1 MSAKLS
7 FVLIFN
13 LFVLFAEFIPLR
25 AIMGVSRD
33 RTWMTNFAPDAILLV
48 FRISESMLEPSVV
61 MYMYHSICLRE
72 YNSDMSICRDLK
84 DHPDEEDH
92 VQQLA
97 SSYIVAYRLLWNF
110 PALFLALFCGAWTDR
125 VGRRFSV
132 VWPCLGT
139 ALAVMLYLISTLE
152 PMSLFPMALCGAA
165 VRGAFGG
172 TAIVLMGVQ
181 SYVSDI
187 SSDEGRTSR
196 LGILLAMN
204 YFGNVIGFS
213 MMGALLISF
222 GFEVVFCVVM
232 ALQLIC
238 IVGALFFLVDTRN
251 LTIEYK
257 EQTSRFL
264 FSTSHVKDSINVMF
278 RKRDN
283 NKRTHLWL
291 LLLTVIINQIGREGE
306 GDILL
311 LYVSRRPLNWDRSL
325 YGFLAATDFACMG
338 LLVCLLLPVLSY
350 KFKINDAMLAVCG
363 IVAKMFRLLLL
374 AFASSTWVV
383 FVAVIGGT
391 PIAIAIS
398 AVKSLMS
405 KTVERDE
412 IGKVFSMTSCGETLS
427 SLVGAL
433 AFNELYSAVASF
445 FPGLP
450 FLLNSLLY
458 IFLLLT
464 LSILVKDINASAQ
477 YDTLDEGD
485 CGSLG
490 GDNLSHG
497 AGSEVSISMEV
508 CGTKEPPVKPQM
520 EKEITLLGKEPNHLA
535 KYGATLSF
543 TQAPSGN
550 DFIKKCQ
557 EDVTAANSVK

>member
-1 MSAKLS
+1 MGALHD
-7 FVLIFN
+7 
-13 LFVLFAEFIPLR
+13 R
-25 AIMGVSRD
+25 A
-33 RTWMTNFAPDAILLV
+33 WALNFAPDVILLV

-72 YNSDMSICRDLK
+72 YNSDMAICKDLRE
-84 DHPDEEDH
+84 HPDEEDH
-92 VQQLA
+92 VQELA

-139 ALAVMLYLISTLE
+139 SLAVMLYLVSTLD
-152 PMSLFPMALCGAA
+152 PMTLFPIALLGAA

-204 YFGNVIGFS
+204 YFGNVAGFS
-213 MMGALLISF
+213 LMGALLSAF

-232 ALQLIC
+232 TLQVLC
-238 IVGALFFLVDTRN
+238 IVGALFFLADTRN

-257 EQTSRFL
+257 EQKSRFL
-264 FSTSHVKDSINVMF
+264 FSSSHVKDSINVLL
-278 RKRDN
+278 RKREN

-291 LLLTVIINQIGREGE
+291 LLLTVVVNQIGREGE

-338 LLVCLLLPVLSY
+338 LLVCLVLPVLSY
-350 KFKINDAMLAVCG
+350 KFKVNDAVLAIYG

-374 AFASSTWVV
+374 AFAHSTWMV
-383 FVAVIGGT
+383 FIAVIGGT

-405 KTVERDE
+405 KTVDRDE
-412 IGKVFSMTSCGETLS
+412 TGKVFSVISCGETLS

-458 IFLLLT
+458 ICLLLT
-464 LSILVKDINASAQ
+464 LILLARDFRSAAQ

-485 CGSLG
+485 VGGGGSGSG
-490 GDNLSHG
+490 GGGGGGGGGSSFSQ
-497 AGSEVSISMEV
+497 GSEISISMET
-508 CGTKEPPVKPQM
+508 CNSNPAPTPTPR
-520 EKEITLLGKEPNHLA
+520 TDA
-535 KYGATLSF
+535 GATLVRNRNEPNQYGSTLSNGDLK
-543 TQAPSGN
+543 TQTPTGT

-557 EDVTAANSVK
+557 EDVLAANHVK

>member
-1 MSAKLS
+1 MAMETA
-7 FVLIFN
+7 N
-13 LFVLFAEFIPLR
+13 
-25 AIMGVSRD
+25 D
-33 RTWMTNFAPDAILLV
+33 RTSVTNFAPDVILLV

-72 YNSDMSICRDLK
+72 YNNDVGLCTDLK
-84 DHPDEEDH
+84 EHPDQEDH
-92 VQQLA
+92 VQELA
-97 SSYIVAYRLLWNF
+97 SSYIVAYRVLWNF

-139 ALAVMLYLISTLE
+139 SLAVMLYLISTLE
-152 PMSLFPMALCGAA
+152 PMTLFPIALCGAA
-165 VRGAFGG
+165 MRGAFGG

-187 SSDEGRTSR
+187 STDEGRTSR
-196 LGILLAMN
+196 LGVLLAMN
-204 YFGNVIGFS
+204 YFGNVAGFAL
-213 MMGALLISF
+213 MGTLLSAF

-232 ALQLIC
+232 TLQVLC
-238 IVGALFFLVDTRN
+238 IVGALFFLADTRN

-257 EQTSRFL
+257 EEKSRFL
-264 FSTSHVKDSINVMF
+264 FSTSHVKDSINVLL
-278 RKRDN
+278 RKRES

-291 LLLTVIINQIGREGE
+291 LLLTVVVNQIGREGE

-338 LLVCLLLPVLSY
+338 LLVCVALPVLSY
-350 KFKINDAMLAVCG
+350 KFKINDIVLATYG
-363 IVAKMFRLLLL
+363 ITAKMFRLLLL
-374 AFASSTWVV
+374 AFSHQTWMV

-391 PIAIAIS
+391 PIAIAVS

-405 KTVERDE
+405 KTVDRDE
-412 IGKVFSMTSCGETLS
+412 IGKVFSIISCGETLS

-458 IFLLLT
+458 ICLLLT
-464 LSILVKDINASAQ
+464 LTLLARDLRGCSQ
-477 YDTLDEGD
+477 YDTLDEEGEHGD
-485 CGSLG
+485 AMSQGRSSG
-490 GDNLSHG
+490 
-497 AGSEVSISMEV
+497 VSISMEA
-508 CGTKEPPVKPQM
+508 CNSAEPQAAAQPAKETDSSLIRNNDPHQS
-520 EKEITLLGKEPNHLA
+520 A
-535 KYGATLSF
+535 KYGATLPF
-543 TQAPSGN
+543 TKAPQPSADFIARSTPSGG
-550 DFIKKCQ
+550 DFIRKCQ
-557 EDVTAANSVK
+557 EAVQCNNQHVKQ

>member
-1 MSAKLS
+1 
-7 FVLIFN
+7 
-13 LFVLFAEFIPLR
+13 
-25 AIMGVSRD
+25 MGASGD
-33 RTWMTNFAPDAILLV
+33 RTWVTNFAPDVILLV

-72 YNSDMSICRDLK
+72 YHNDMAVCRDLK
-84 DHPDEEDH
+84 EHPHEEDH
-92 VQQLA
+92 VQELA

-139 ALAVMLYLISTLE
+139 SLAVMLYLISTLE
-152 PMSLFPMALCGAA
+152 PMTLFPIALCGAA
-165 VRGAFGG
+165 MRGAFGG

-187 SSDEGRTSR
+187 SSNDGRTSR

-204 YFGNVIGFS
+204 YFGNVIGFA
-213 MMGALLISF
+213 MMGTLLSSF

-232 ALQLIC
+232 ALQLLC
-238 IVGALFFLVDTRN
+238 IVGALFFLTDTRN

-257 EQTSRFL
+257 EEKSRFL
-264 FSTSHVKDSINVMF
+264 FSTTHVKDSINVLL
-278 RKRDN
+278 RKREN

-350 KFKINDAMLAVCG
+350 KFKVNDAMLAVYG
-363 IVAKMFRLLLL
+363 IVAKMFRLLFL
-374 AFASSTWVV
+374 AFAHSTWMV
-383 FVAVIGGT
+383 FLAVIGGT

-405 KTVERDE
+405 KTVDRDE
-412 IGKVFSMTSCGETLS
+412 IGKVFSMISCGETLS

-458 IFLLLT
+458 VCLLLT
-464 LSILVKDINASAQ
+464 LTILVKDLRAAAQ

-485 CGSLG
+485 CGSMG
-490 GDNLSHG
+490 GDNISHG
-497 AGSEVSISMEV
+497 HSSEISISMEV
-508 CGTKEPPVKPQM
+508 CGTKKPSVKSQTENDISLIRKDP
-520 EKEITLLGKEPNHLA
+520 TNLA

-543 TQAPSGN
+543 TQTPSGS

-557 EDVTAANSVK
+557 EVAAKTNQVN